1 MPRLDFD
8 FTFAN
13 NFATRQDL
21 NLGIDKVFNFDGAF
35 DRRLLASE
43 VRHVVDDVVNAE
55 LPVDGRRPNLGRL
68 RVGRCSAL

>member
-1 MPRLDFD
+1 VPRLDFD

-35 DRRLLASE
+35 DRRLPRFGTAA
-43 VRHVVDDVVNAE
+43 RRRRCRKRRIA
-55 LPVDGRRPNLGRL
+55 GRR
-68 RVGRCSAL
+68 